1 MGHAAA
7 VPPRSA
13 VAKVR
18 ANIVIHICSAIAW
31 RGRAAVPQPS
41 PSKSGPDGSQS
52 QPIPAPHTSPAEI
65 RFLRAAS
72 APRSCSRASAAA
84 T

>member
-7 VPPRSA
+7 LPPRSA

-31 RGRAAVPQPS
+31 RGAPS
-41 PSKSGPDGSQS
+41 PHCVQQLKV
-52 QPIPAPHTSPAEI
+52 H
-65 RFLRAAS
+65 RVVKKWHFNK
-72 APRSCSRASAAA
+72 
-84 T
+84 